1 MTGGLNSIIREI
13 KDGQQGIEYLKSFL
27 QPKTVNEIPTD
38 TKEITVNRSTFALTL
53 QCSKTTKEAVIHEIL
68 LHFVQSFDKQ
78 QLEDVMKHLEKA
90 IGDRIYVK
98 NNPISNPNE
107 EFRTHMNFKGEGGN
121 TLLHQAVRDNN
132 TQAIEIL
139 FNYDIN
145 PLIKN
150 QKGEIPLDLAQGKTR
165 DALVKGMKKQADS
178 KKWSAVC
185 NSSFGVIPGVFLSV
199 GLGVGSALAGPSMAI
214 ILGAAAVFTLVAGIA
229 VGLAIYFLSQDR
241 EQAKAIEKAINSEP
255 SSVNNAM
262 PVTTNRKER

>member
-1 MTGGLNSIIREI
+1 MTDSLNSIIQKI
-13 KDGQQGIEYLKSFL
+13 KNGKKIDQGTLAPFLK
-27 QPKTVNEIPTD
+27 QAKAE
-38 TKEITVNRSTFALTL
+38 KEIAMHT
-53 QCSKTTKEAVIHEIL
+53 IL
-68 LHFVQSFDKQ
+68 LHFVQNHGEQS
-78 QLEDVMKHLEKA
+78 LEDVIEHLNA
-90 IGDRIYVK
+90 AMRGITLQK
-98 NNPISNPNE
+98 NSLIKNQDKE
-107 EFRTHMNFKGEGGN
+107 LRTHMNFKGEGGN

-132 TQAIEIL
+132 IQAIEVL

-185 NSSFGVIPGVFLSV
+185 NSSFGVIPGVFLSI
-199 GLGVGSALAGPSMAI
+199 GLGIGSALAGPSMAI

-255 SSVNNAM
+255 SSVNNRVF
-262 PVTTNRKER
+262 VTGNAKGPQKMVE